1 MKVGK
6 QLMKKYNLYWTSCAA
21 HDLIFEDIGKRPSVI
36 EVINNAR
43 KITNFIYN
51 HGWLLAQ
58 MRKYCGGDIPIHLDD
73 GWKSRSTI
81 AAHAREFGVNV
92 ERVLSKKG
100 GTDDGGDNGGGDID
114 ERRHSQYPIS
124 QFTCENDFTH
134 CTQDEDHGS
143 RRAGPGIGA
152 IGRPYRGRER
162 MMEPYNE
169 ELLSGS
175 FESMSIGTQFSD
187 SSNEANVYPPHVMS
201 YGQPSSSTD
210 EKYGMSRYS
219 PSRQIPYQVPY
230 QMEEGFGVNTWVNF
244 EYPIHVEA
252 VGRTQ
257 EIYAWHVRIYNQY
270 YRGSLTWY
278 QYCLQQRSGF
288 LHLSIPL
295 NHIETHFGTKG
306 TLQCNVYKLLLFNE
320 MKYLM

>member
-1 MKVGK
+1 M
-6 QLMKKYNLYWTSCAA
+6 
-21 HDLIFEDIGKRPSVI
+21 
-36 EVINNAR
+36 
-43 KITNFIYN
+43 
-51 HGWLLAQ
+51 
-58 MRKYCGGDIPIHLDD
+58 
-73 GWKSRSTI
+73 SRI
-81 AAHAREFGVNV
+81 MEA
-92 ERVLSKKG
+92 
-100 GTDDGGDNGGGDID
+100 
-114 ERRHSQYPIS
+114 
-124 QFTCENDFTH
+124 ENDRVAEKDYLDLLDISAEVGEEEDNQLFQWKFTLKVLANILMIPFMRQIPSKRL
-134 CTQDEDHGS
+134 TPQVLAIVVDLVLQVLLLLVMMVQEVELMMEDEDHGS

-162 MMEPYNE
+162 MMEIYNE

-210 EKYGMSRYS
+210 EEYGMSHYS
-219 PSRQIPYQVPY
+219 PSRQMPYQIPY

-278 QYCLQQRSGF
+278 QYCLQQQAGVPS
-288 LHLSIPL
+288 SINP
-295 NHIETHFGTKG
+295 IEPHRNSFW
-306 TLQCNVYKLLLFNE
+306 Y
-320 MKYLM
+320 